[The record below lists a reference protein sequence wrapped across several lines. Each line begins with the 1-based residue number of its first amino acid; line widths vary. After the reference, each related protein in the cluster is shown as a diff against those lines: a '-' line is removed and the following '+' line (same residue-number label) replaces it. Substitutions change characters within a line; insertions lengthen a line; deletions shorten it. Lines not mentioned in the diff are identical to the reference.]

1 MAQYPPTEM
10 FARIDVEVDTPSHL
24 PLISSIDL
32 KAVVGV
38 AKLHLS
44 RQIEVIIPLLTLRID
59 LKVSKLSYLTLYSC
73 ILCLCEVSS
82 IFYNF

>member
-44 RQIEVIIPLLTLRID
+44 RQIEVIIPLLTLGID
-59 LKVSKLSYLTLYSC
+59 LKLILSNIIQLYFISG
-73 ILCLCEVSS
+73 
-82 IFYNF
+82 

>member
-44 RQIEVIIPLLTLRID
+44 RQIEVIIPLLTLGND
-59 LKVSKLSYLTLYSC
+59 LKDSKAILSIIIQLYFMSW
-73 ILCLCEVSS
+73 
-82 IFYNF
+82 

>member
-44 RQIEVIIPLLTLRID
+44 RQIEVIIPLLTLGIY
-59 LKVSKLSYLTLYSC
+59 LKLILSNIIQLYFMSG
-73 ILCLCEVSS
+73 
-82 IFYNF
+82 